1 MLTKAK
7 ERQTTQYA
15 KFEAAVDYQ
24 IFFTDQGVEKRK
36 EKIKLKV
43 FT

>member
-1 MLTKAK
+1 MLDRAK
-7 ERQTTQYA
+7 DRQNQQYY

-24 IFFTDQGVEKRK
+24 VFYTDQGVEKRK

-43 FT
+43 FS